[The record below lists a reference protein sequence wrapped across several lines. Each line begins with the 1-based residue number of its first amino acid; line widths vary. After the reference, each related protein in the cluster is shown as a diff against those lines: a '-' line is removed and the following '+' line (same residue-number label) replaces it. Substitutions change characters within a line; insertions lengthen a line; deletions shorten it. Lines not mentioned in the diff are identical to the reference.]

1 MFICENSSGCIVCT
15 LSRTDLLE
23 TIITIKTEMVVHGK
37 EPKDI
42 HKALR
47 KVIKQKI
54 G

>member
-1 MFICENSSGCIVCT
+1 MCPFVKIHQAIQFV
-15 LSRTDLLE
+15 SRKGLLA

-37 EPKDI
+37 ESKDI
-42 HKALR
+42 QKALR

>member
-1 MFICENSSGCIVCT
+1 MCSFVKIQQAAQCV
-15 LSRTDLLE
+15 SRKGLLE
-23 TIITIKTEMVVHGK
+23 TITIKTEMVVHGK

-42 HKALR
+42 QKALC